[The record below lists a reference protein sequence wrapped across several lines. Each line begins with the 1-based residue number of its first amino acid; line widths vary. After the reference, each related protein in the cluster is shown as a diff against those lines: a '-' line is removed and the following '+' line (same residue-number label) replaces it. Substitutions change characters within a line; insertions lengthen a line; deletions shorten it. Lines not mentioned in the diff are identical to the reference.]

1 MSGTYANMPEVVMMS
16 YRNVRADIRDVALRT
31 AFFTIAFVPL
41 WLILSIN
48 CGIVGMCHWGIAI
61 GLIVGI
67 AVLVFCADRR
77 MKNMYSAKE
86 LRYFKVVKKEDIT
99 HSTVFYIMAYIPAL
113 FVEKFTLTEL
123 SAFVIL
129 LVTVYLLYVKTN
141 MLHINPV
148 LTLIGYNTYRV
159 TDDHSNTVVL
169 LSRLSVRT
177 GTEVPYAAIVH
188 NVNLVL
194 DRDQ

>member
-1 MSGTYANMPEVVMMS
+1 
-16 YRNVRADIRDVALRT
+16 
-31 AFFTIAFVPL
+31 
-41 WLILSIN
+41 
-48 CGIVGMCHWGIAI
+48 
-61 GLIVGI
+61 
-67 AVLVFCADRR
+67 
-77 MKNMYSAKE
+77 
-86 LRYFKVVKKEDIT
+86 
-99 HSTVFYIMAYIPAL
+99 MAYIPAL

-129 LVTVYLLYVKTN
+129 LATVYLLYVKTN